1 MKIAI
6 LGAGLLGS
14 LIARELIAEN
24 RDVIIIEK
32 NPNTAKSVAN
42 DLDCIV
48 HEGDGEHIDT
58 LVSAGVEGA
67 DWFIAC
73 TGSDETNIVSC
84 GMVAET
90 FPHVKTIARTRNPYF
105 ASFKNSEKRILGVDR
120 IINPEAETAEAIGRV
135 IFRGMS
141 PEIIDVKEA
150 GIQLRR
156 LLSKKEPRVVGKSLA
171 AVRAEIGPDF
181 MVPAVLRGGE
191 LIVPTGNF
199 VFEENDAAYILGE
212 PSMLDRLF
220 GPCKD
225 TLRKFNSLVI
235 FGAETLTS
243 LLLHELG
250 FEQNTRR
257 HPRSRGANAL
267 ALLGNPR
274 IKVIDGDRDLLKTLS
289 ATFPDIEPINHQL
302 NDEHFMEEENI
313 GSADI
318 ALALTS
324 HQSINILSALL
335 AKNAG
340 ARRTLALITNDLY
353 GPILDSLDI
362 DIIINEKIV
371 MSGTILDQVRKAKIR
386 RLYSFPRN
394 EYELIEIQISKS
406 FEHLGAE
413 IRNLH
418 LPKDFLITF
427 VIHEGKTYVPTGTT
441 QIFENDLVGL
451 IIRKGQI
458 GKLEA
463 VFGA

>member
-14 LIARELIAEN
+14 LIARELLAEN
-24 RDVIIIEK
+24 RDVVIIEK
-32 NPNTAKSVAN
+32 NPNVAKSLVN

-48 HEGDGEHIDT
+48 QDGDGERIDT
-58 LVSAGVEGA
+58 LVSAGVGEA

-84 GMVAET
+84 GIVAET
-90 FPHVKTIARTRNPYF
+90 FKNVQTIARTRNPYF
-105 ASFKNSEKRILGVDR
+105 ASFKKSEKRILGVDY
-120 IINPEAETAEAIGRV
+120 IINPEAETAEAIARI

-156 LLSKKEPRVVGKSLA
+156 LLCKREPRFVGAPLSE
-171 AVRAEIGPDF
+171 VRSRIGPDF
-181 MVPAVLRGGE
+181 MVPAVLRGGA

-212 PSMLDRLF
+212 PSMLDKLF
-220 GPCKD
+220 GPSKD
-225 TLRKFNSLVI
+225 ALRKFNSLVI

-243 LLLHELG
+243 LLLQELG
-250 FEQNTRR
+250 IGQIMTQDRY
-257 HPRSRGANAL
+257 PRGKGLLS
-267 ALLGNPR
+267 LLGNPR
-274 IKVIDGDRDLLKTLS
+274 IKVIDGNRDLLKALS

-302 NDEHFMEEENI
+302 DDEYFMEEENI

-318 ALALTS
+318 VLSLTS
-324 HQSINILSALL
+324 HQSVNILTALL

-340 ARRTLALITNDLY
+340 ARRTLALATNYLY
-353 GPILDSLDI
+353 SPILYSLDI
-362 DIIINEKIV
+362 DIVVNEKTV

-386 RLYSFPRN
+386 RLYNFPRN
-394 EYELIEIQISKS
+394 EYELIEIQISRS
-406 FEHLGAE
+406 FGSLGAE
-413 IRNLH
+413 IRNLD

-427 VIHEGKTYVPTGTT
+427 VIHEGKTYVPTGNTR
-441 QIFENDLVGL
+441 IMENDLVGL
-451 IIRKGQI
+451 IIKKEQI
-458 GKLEA
+458 GRIETI
-463 VFGA
+463 FGA